1 MAQDMTVNQQ
11 ESLFDKQNIPQL
23 EKAVKREEKERD
35 TKQKYLREVQM
46 VLRKLMLSNSK
57 NIATMTEKA
66 MWNEAAQYQ
75 AYNYTKDARDVSS
88 SSSEEIKYDYYEQS
102 DDSDV
107 KE

>member
-1 MAQDMTVNQQ
+1 M
-11 ESLFDKQNIPQL
+11 FDKQNIPQL

-66 MWNEAAQYQ
+66 MWNEAA
-75 AYNYTKDARDVSS
+75 
-88 SSSEEIKYDYYEQS
+88 
-102 DDSDV
+102 
-107 KE
+107 